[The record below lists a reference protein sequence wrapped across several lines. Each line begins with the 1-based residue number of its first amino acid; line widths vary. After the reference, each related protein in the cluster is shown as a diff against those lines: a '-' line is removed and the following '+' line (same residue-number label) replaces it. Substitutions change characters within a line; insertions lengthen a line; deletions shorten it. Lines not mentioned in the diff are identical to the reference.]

1 MIFELCLEHTVR
13 EWLEDFRTQ
22 VDDDTLMQ
30 IKTFAL
36 DIGQG
41 MMYLSEQKAGVTHV
55 SC

>member
-30 IKTFAL
+30 IKKFAL